1 MTLYGYA
8 RVSTDG
14 QTGQIARLSGESIWC
29 PVPETPSI
37 DNFSYPLSFSRFN
50 FLDR

>member
-29 PVPETPSI
+29 PVPETPSMRQFLLPI
-37 DNFSYPLSFSRFN
+37 VLFSV
-50 FLDR
+50 